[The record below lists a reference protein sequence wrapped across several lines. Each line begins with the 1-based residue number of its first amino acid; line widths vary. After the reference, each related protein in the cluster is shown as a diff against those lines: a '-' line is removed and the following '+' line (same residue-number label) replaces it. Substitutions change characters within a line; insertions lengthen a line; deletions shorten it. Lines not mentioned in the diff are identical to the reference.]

1 MRNNSLD
8 YLVQTHLRNI
18 VHTIK
23 LKVDQVLVPYDIT
36 NQQARIVGAIAMML
50 EKSPS
55 VKQKDI
61 ENIFGLKSSSITSLM
76 QGLEKKEF
84 IKRVTGINDTRTKE
98 LVLTDKGKELVAISR
113 KVFDDVEKAM
123 VKEFSDEER
132 NQFLNY
138 LERVS
143 RSLE

>member
-23 LKVDQVLVPYDIT
+23 LKADQVLVPYDIT

-61 ENIFGLKSSSITSLM
+61 ENILG
-76 QGLEKKEF
+76 
-84 IKRVTGINDTRTKE
+84 
-98 LVLTDKGKELVAISR
+98 
-113 KVFDDVEKAM
+113 
-123 VKEFSDEER
+123 
-132 NQFLNY
+132 
-138 LERVS
+138 
-143 RSLE
+143 

>member
-1 MRNNSLD
+1 
-8 YLVQTHLRNI
+8 
-18 VHTIK
+18 
-23 LKVDQVLVPYDIT
+23 
-36 NQQARIVGAIAMML
+36 
-50 EKSPS
+50 
-55 VKQKDI
+55 
-61 ENIFGLKSSSITSLM
+61 
-76 QGLEKKEF
+76 
-84 IKRVTGINDTRTKE
+84 

>member
-1 MRNNSLD
+1 MVAGFHQEIQRPKEEL
-8 YLVQTHLRNI
+8 
-18 VHTIK
+18 
-23 LKVDQVLVPYDIT
+23 IT
-36 NQQARIVGAIAMML
+36 VNLADTPEQIAKAQ
-50 EKSPS
+50 EKSS
-55 VKQKDI
+55 FNSFSRDI

>member
-23 LKVDQVLVPYDIT
+23 LKADQVLVPYDIT